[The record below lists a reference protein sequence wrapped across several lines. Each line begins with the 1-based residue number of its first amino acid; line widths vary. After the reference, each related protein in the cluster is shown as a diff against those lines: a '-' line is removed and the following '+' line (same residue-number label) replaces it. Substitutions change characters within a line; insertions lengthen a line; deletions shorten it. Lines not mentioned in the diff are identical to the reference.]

1 VRSALT
7 TPLAERASVGV
18 RESAQ
23 APWINANPNTAMS
36 GVARMQISLLVTW
49 FVDDATPATCW
60 PVTKPRTGKKV
71 RADDAADEAARS
83 DSY

>member
-1 VRSALT
+1 MDTTLPDWSPTVRSALT

-36 GVARMQISLLVTW
+36 GVARMQILLARDV
-49 FVDDATPATCW
+49 VRERRDAGNLLASH
-60 PVTKPRTGKKV
+60 
-71 RADDAADEAARS
+71 EAENGQEGS
-83 DSY
+83 CG